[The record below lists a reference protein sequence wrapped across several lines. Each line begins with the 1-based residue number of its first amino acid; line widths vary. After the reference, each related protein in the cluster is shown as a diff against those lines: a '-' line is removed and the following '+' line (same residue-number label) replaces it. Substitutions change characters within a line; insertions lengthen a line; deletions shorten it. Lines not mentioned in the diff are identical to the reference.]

1 MAYQSNGGRGETP
14 RVYLFNLDTGQQEV
28 LGDFPG
34 TTFAPRFSSE
44 GNEVILSMA
53 QDRNT
58 EVFTVDLWS
67 RRQTRLTHHA
77 TIDPSPS
84 ISADSRAITLNHDRG
99 GSQHNYDMN
108 RDCSHVPPNS
118 RGQGT

>member
-34 TTFAPRFSSE
+34 MNFAPRFSSE

-53 QDRNT
+53 QDGNT
-58 EVFTVDLWS
+58 EVFTVDIRTL
-67 RRQTRLTHHA
+67 RQTMLPNHPP
-77 TIDPSPS
+77 IDTSPS
-84 ISADSRAITLNHDRG
+84 FPPDSREITSNSYGGGAPQIYTMNHEE
-99 GSQHNYDMN
+99 
-108 RDCSHVPPNS
+108 SHVRRNR
-118 RGQGT
+118 RG